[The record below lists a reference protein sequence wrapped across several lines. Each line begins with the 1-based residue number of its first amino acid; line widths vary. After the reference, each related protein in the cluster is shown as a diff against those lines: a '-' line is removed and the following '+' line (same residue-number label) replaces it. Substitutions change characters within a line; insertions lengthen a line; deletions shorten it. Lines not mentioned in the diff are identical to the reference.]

1 MSDWTVQ
8 AAKAQISELM
18 RRARAGEPQRIGTS
32 EPCILV
38 SESQWLA
45 CAQPAAIGAWLVAS
59 APSGADLELP
69 ARASQRAD
77 PFA

>member
-1 MSDWTVQ
+1 MSEWPVQ

-38 SESQWLA
+38 SEAQWLA
-45 CAQPAAIGAWLVAS
+45 CANQESIGAWLVAS
-59 APSGADLELP
+59 APSGPDLELP
-69 ARASQRAD
+69 SRASQRAD

>member
-1 MSDWTVQ
+1 MSEWTVQ

-18 RRARAGEPQRIGTS
+18 RRARSGEPQRIGTS

-38 SESQWLA
+38 SEAQWLA
-45 CAQPAAIGAWLVAS
+45 CASPQSIGAWLVAS

-69 ARASQRAD
+69 SRTSHRPD

>member
-1 MSDWTVQ
+1 MADWTVQ
-8 AAKAQISELM
+8 AAKAQMSELM

-38 SESQWLA
+38 SEAQWLA
-45 CAQPAAIGAWLVAS
+45 FAAPVSIGAWLVAS

-69 ARASQRAD
+69 ARTSTVMSA
-77 PFA
+77 P

>member
-1 MSDWTVQ
+1 MTEWTVQ

-38 SESQWLA
+38 SEAQWLA
-45 CAQPAAIGAWLVAS
+45 CAQHDSIGAWLVQS
-59 APSGADLELP
+59 APAGDALELP
-69 ARASQRAD
+69 SRQSLRPD
-77 PFA
+77 PLA